1 MPRES
6 TVKGKPM
13 SDGLFPTAVREG
25 RYPPAQTLETRE
37 RERGKIRP
45 KILCTKIIIINS
57 HRRISKNGRRD
68 TRLPVF
74 PHQRYTVIMVSFLVW
89 DAVNRRGRL
98 CFFVSTI
105 KEITRRI
112 KSVMAASLE

>member
-37 RERGKIRP
+37 REREREEKFDQ
-45 KILCTKIIIINS
+45 KYENNNNNKFS
-57 HRRISKNGRRD
+57 S
-68 TRLPVF
+68 
-74 PHQRYTVIMVSFLVW
+74 
-89 DAVNRRGRL
+89 
-98 CFFVSTI
+98 
-105 KEITRRI
+105 
-112 KSVMAASLE
+112 

>member
-37 RERGKIRP
+37 RERERKNST
-45 KILCTKIIIINS
+45 KNTKIIITINS
-57 HRRISKNGRRD
+57 HRRISKNRRRD
-68 TRLPVF
+68 TRLPAF